1 MSIITE
7 LDENVNSAGENLVMD
22 NNELWATR
30 HYDMDPQRGW
40 KAAWKE
46 TEPSPSEQKN
56 DLNLQ

>member
-1 MSIITE
+1 MNYGPPASKTWTP
-7 LDENVNSAGENLVMD
+7 SAAG
-22 NNELWATR
+22 
-30 HYDMDPQRGW
+30 